1 MARSLALPTLSLVA
15 ALAGCMAA
23 PAPTGGV
30 GPSVAA
36 QGSGSGMGPSA
47 SGLGADLAVSA
58 GASQG
63 AAQGAN
69 TQVGLTIGGGGP
81 AAPAGA
87 TSSTSLQVGGSQGP
101 ASGGL
106 ALDPK
111 APGFVSAKAGG
122 VVTGPN
128 GIQAMVP
135 PGALTRDAI
144 VKLTPRS
151 TSGLAVNAN
160 YIPGILFD
168 LDLGGA
174 ALKPGTQLMVS
185 TLVDP
190 RFVPEMQRRNPAFK
204 PEAYS
209 LKQNAQG
216 QWEMSMAV
224 KGPHVGP
231 VTPDLGILGGQ
242 SLALLESGSFPL
254 PGARPAA
261 RRLLGSTEADCK
273 TWLEIVKKPVPTTM
287 GEWRTLENEG
297 TWSCDV
303 HDGKSWFMN
312 IFYDLQANVKPCGGT
327 PPSPGASVP
336 PVAPVQAVP
345 IPAHVTWESD
355 DPSLSGKDAE
365 GALVRFD
372 IPWTPANG
380 PAEVQADA
388 AGKAASATLSDT
400 PVQLTAF
407 SREPDGQG
415 PGVQA
420 TAKPGMAAVELRLP
434 KFSPKIRFVIDS
446 EEDLG
451 ATTTVSYTLDGEAK
465 SLDLPTAGKGK
476 AATVE
481 AFVRV
486 PDDAFHAF
494 TITNVQVS
502 ANSGVKP
509 PLPGAL
515 QIRRNGQYEAKLSLI
530 LTAAH

>member
-1 MARSLALPTLSLVA
+1 MARSFALPTLSLVV
-15 ALAGCMAA
+15 ALAGCVAA
-23 PAPTGGV
+23 PSPSAGV
-30 GPSVAA
+30 GPAGVPQAPGA
-36 QGSGSGMGPSA
+36 
-47 SGLGADLAVSA
+47 GLGGGAGLGSDLALST
-58 GASQG
+58 G
-63 AAQGAN
+63 AAQPGAQGA
-69 TQVGLTIGGGGP
+69 TTEVGLSIGNGSAT
-81 AAPAGA
+81 AATGA
-87 TSSTSLQVGGSQGP
+87 STSTSLQVGGP
-101 ASGGL
+101 ASGSSGPSV
-106 ALDPK
+106 LDPK
-111 APGFVSAKAGG
+111 SPGFVSAKAGG
-122 VVTGPN
+122 VITGPN

-151 TSGLAVNAN
+151 TANLAVNAN
-160 YIPGILFD
+160 FVPGILFD

-174 ALKPGTQLMVS
+174 ALKPGTQLVVS
-185 TLVDP
+185 SPVDA
-190 RFVPEMQRRNPAFK
+190 RFVAEMQQRNPAFK

-209 LKQNAQG
+209 LKQSPQG

-224 KGPHVGP
+224 KGPHVGA

-242 SLALLESGSFPL
+242 SLALLETGVFPL
-254 PGARPAA
+254 PMAKPAA
-261 RRLLGSTEADCK
+261 RRLLDSSATDCQ
-273 TWLEIVKKPVPTTM
+273 TWLEIIKIPVPTTM
-287 GEWRTLENEG
+287 GEWRTLENQG
-297 TWSCDV
+297 TWSCGV
-303 HDGKSWFMN
+303 YDGKDWFMN
-312 IFYDLQANVKPCGGT
+312 IFYDLQANRKPCGGT
-327 PPSPGASVP
+327 PPSPGASTP

-345 IPAHVTWESD
+345 IPSHVVWESD

-400 PVQLTAF
+400 PVSLAAF
-407 SREPDGQG
+407 SREPDAVG
-415 PGVQA
+415 PSVQA
-420 TAKPGMAAVELRLP
+420 TVAPGMAPVELRLP

-446 EEDLG
+446 EEELG
-451 ATTTVSYTLDGEAK
+451 ATTTVSFTLDGEAK
-465 SLDLPTAGKGK
+465 TLDLATAGRGK
-476 AATVE
+476 SATVE

-494 TITNVQVS
+494 AVTNVQVS

-509 PLPGAL
+509 PLPAPL